1 MDISFRAKHVFV
13 RAGELIIGSKEAP
26 YLHNGTI
33 TLYGEKDA
41 KAVVYDNA
49 IEAGNKLIANVNK
62 IRMYGKQRSH
72 TLVRLLRP
80 ALKGATEILIEKGMD
95 LVPGDRIALLPTSYE
110 NTASDDVTVSTYD
123 TATGSAT
130 FVTPLAFYHWG
141 RKDTTAYEYN
151 GVDMRGEVIVL
162 SRNIRIQGEDIE
174 SWGAQIVTSDT
185 VEFDATTGNLTMRE
199 GSTIL
204 DSVELFNCSQIDT
217 MKAALR
223 FEGAN
228 LGWSSVSNSSL
239 HNGYGW
245 GINVKSSANLVF
257 SNNVIFNFRPIGVSF
272 SGSRNVTFDGNVVA
286 QIQQRTTIEAKDF
299 EDKEGALVT
308 CTYFGTSDKCPDTY
322 VTNNIVAGA
331 FWVGMTLNG
340 HECGKPATSK
350 SYGNVVHSINNSKG
364 GVGAIISPDR
374 SSSTQTT
381 TCFEGSG
388 VASYKNRYQGVMF
401 QGSAG
406 LKVVFSNMTGI
417 DNGLGIGIGM
427 AMSGP

>member
-41 KAVVYDNA
+41 KAIVYDNA

-72 TLVRLLRP
+72 TLVRLLHP

-123 TATGSAT
+123 NATGSAT

-141 RKDTTAYEYN
+141 RQDSTALEYN

-185 VEFDATTGNLTMRE
+185 VEFDPITGNMTMR
-199 GSTIL
+199 
-204 DSVELFNCSQIDT
+204 
-217 MKAALR
+217 
-223 FEGAN
+223 
-228 LGWSSVSNSSL
+228 
-239 HNGYGW
+239 
-245 GINVKSSANLVF
+245 
-257 SNNVIFNFRPIGVSF
+257 
-272 SGSRNVTFDGNVVA
+272 
-286 QIQQRTTIEAKDF
+286 
-299 EDKEGALVT
+299 
-308 CTYFGTSDKCPDTY
+308 
-322 VTNNIVAGA
+322 
-331 FWVGMTLNG
+331 
-340 HECGKPATSK
+340 
-350 SYGNVVHSINNSKG
+350 
-364 GVGAIISPDR
+364 
-374 SSSTQTT
+374 
-381 TCFEGSG
+381 
-388 VASYKNRYQGVMF
+388 
-401 QGSAG
+401 
-406 LKVVFSNMTGI
+406 
-417 DNGLGIGIGM
+417 
-427 AMSGP
+427 